1 MEFNKNQHLQDVL
14 ETHRMK
20 HVQAFVDKMT
30 DRKNEIAGFLKSYY
44 GSNAYNTFNSGSMAK
59 HTATNIKFD
68 MDVVVPFK
76 HDAFDT
82 LADMY
87 DGVYSALYDRYKGE
101 ADEIRKQKVSIGL
114 SFPKEQGDDR
124 PVEID
129 VVPGRETTQDNYGES
144 KDLNI
149 YIHSATWGQED
160 GGYMK
165 TNIQKQIDHISGKNN
180 ERQIIRLL
188 KIWKKHHAKPYK
200 SFVIELAVIRAF
212 ESYNDSYELWERLK
226 YAMEYIRDNIA
237 ESSFHLYDPG
247 NSNNDVVAA
256 MSNTDRSAFKSDMT
270 TMLTNIDRNPSYF
283 MPYYFPT
290 NKKYSG
296 YKEKEE
302 GSTYPTSPKRFG

>member
-20 HVQAFVDKMT
+20 HVQSFVDKMT
-30 DRKNEIAGFLKSYY
+30 DRKNEIAEFLKTNYS
-44 GSNAYNTFNSGSMAK
+44 GNAYKTFNSGSMAK
-59 HTATNIKFD
+59 YTATNIKFD
-68 MDVVVPFK
+68 MDIVVPFK

-87 DGVYSALYDRYKGE
+87 DDVFSALYEKYKDK

-114 SFPKEQGDDR
+114 VFPREEGDDR

-129 VVPGRETTQDNYGES
+129 VVPGRETSQDNYSEC

-149 YIHSATWGQED
+149 YIHKATWGQEN

-165 TNIQKQIDHISGKNN
+165 TNIQKQIEHINGKIN

-188 KIWKKHHAKPYK
+188 KIWKKHHGKSYK
-200 SFVIELAVIRAF
+200 SFVIELVVIKAF
-212 ESYNDSYELWERLK
+212 ESYNGSNELWERLK
-226 YAMEYIRDNIA
+226 YAMEYIRDNIT

-256 MSNTDRSAFKSDMT
+256 MSNADRLALKYDVT
-270 TMLTNIDRNPSYF
+270 NMLSNINNNPESF
-283 MPYYFPT
+283 LPYYFPI
-290 NKKYSG
+290 NKKYSE

-302 GSTYPTSPKRFG
+302 GSLYPSSTKRFG

>member
-20 HVQAFVDKMT
+20 HVQSFVDKMT
-30 DRKNEIAGFLKSYY
+30 DRRNEIAGFLKTNY
-44 GSNAYNTFNSGSMAK
+44 GSDAYNTFNSGSMAK

-68 MDVVVPFK
+68 MDIVVPFK

-87 DGVYSALYDRYKGE
+87 DDVFSALYNQYKDE

-114 SFPKEQGDDR
+114 IFPKEEDDDR

-129 VVPGRETTQDNYGES
+129 VVPGRETSQDNYGEC

-149 YIHSATWGQED
+149 YIHKATWGQED

-165 TNIQKQIDHISGKNN
+165 TNIQKQIEQISGKTN

-188 KIWKKHHAKPYK
+188 KIWKKHHDKPYK
-200 SFVIELAVIRAF
+200 SFVIELAVIKAF
-212 ESYNDSYELWERLK
+212 ESYNGSNELWERLK

-237 ESSFHLYDPG
+237 ESGFHLYDPG

-256 MSNTDRSAFKSDMT
+256 MSDADRLAFKNDMKI
-270 TMLTNIDRNPSYF
+270 MLTNIEYNSGYF

-290 NKKYSG
+290 NKRYSG

-302 GSTYPTSPKRFG
+302 GSSYPTSPKRFG